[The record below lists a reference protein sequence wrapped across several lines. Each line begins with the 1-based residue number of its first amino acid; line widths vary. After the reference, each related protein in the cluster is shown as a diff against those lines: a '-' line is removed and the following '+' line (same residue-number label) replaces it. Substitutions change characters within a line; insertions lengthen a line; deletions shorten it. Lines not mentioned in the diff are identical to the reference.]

1 MTVARNAAISGDYKG
16 VLTIGFTCLKIHYGF
31 FKTMRLNRDTVER
44 LETVTG
50 EQQKSAMSAFTRGA
64 VGGFLLGPAGMI
76 AGSLSAKTN
85 SIYRVAVYFRD
96 GKRSLLEVDG
106 NLYSTLMRF
115 CF

>member
-1 MTVARNAAISGDYKG
+1 MAVARNSAISGNYKG
-16 VLTIGFTCLKIHYGF
+16 VLTVGFTCVKLHYGF
-31 FKTMRLNRDTVER
+31 FKSVRLNRDTVER

-50 EQQKSAMSAFTRGA
+50 DQQKSTVSAFTRGA
-64 VGGFLLGPAGMI
+64 VGGLLLGPARI
-76 AGSLSAKTN
+76 LAGSLSAKTN

>member
-31 FKTMRLNRDTVER
+31 FKTMRLER

>member
-16 VLTIGFTCLKIHYGF
+16 VLTIGFTCVKIHYGF

-44 LETVTG
+44 L
-50 EQQKSAMSAFTRGA
+50 FTRGA